1 MANRIQN
8 DYRSH
13 MQGTSPDMDK
23 LWNRI
28 EQRIDNSQKTA
39 QNTTAPAQSE
49 SQITVSK
56 GGWLKYAAVAACLIA
71 VVIGTTALLRS
82 KSNDINTESKS
93 ASVSSAA
100 PAAERE
106 DKKEKTNDD
115 ATSGQPEK
123 KDDNVREKAVEESAA
138 DKVAGIPKTDTTGLA
153 PNEQVKALM
162 RTAEYTAA
170 DKDKRVELVE
180 NLAKEMKQRGEI
192 TKYEIFRR
200 DSGDRIELT
209 LPDEMVKGV
218 ILQ

>member
-56 GGWLKYAAVAACLIA
+56 GGWLKYAAIAACLIA
-71 VVIGTTALLRS
+71 VVIGTTTLMRS
-82 KSNDINTESKS
+82 KDKDITTETESTYAGTEAQYKS
-93 ASVSSAA
+93 A
-100 PAAERE
+100 EKE
-106 DKKEKTNDD
+106 D
-115 ATSGQPEK
+115 AIASGGEANK
-123 KDDNVREKAVEESAA
+123 RNNAVREKAVEESAA
-138 DKVAGIPKTDTTGLA
+138 DNVAGIPKTDTSGLA

-218 ILQ
+218 ILK

>member
-56 GGWLKYAAVAACLIA
+56 GGWLKYAAIAACLIA
-71 VVIGTTALLRS
+71 VVIGTTTLMRS
-82 KSNDINTESKS
+82 KDKDITTETESTYAGTEAQYKS
-93 ASVSSAA
+93 A
-100 PAAERE
+100 EKE
-106 DKKEKTNDD
+106 D
-115 ATSGQPEK
+115 AIASGGEVNK
-123 KDDNVREKAVEESAA
+123 RNNAVREKAVEESAA
-138 DKVAGIPKTDTTGLA
+138 DNVAGIPKTDTSGLA

-218 ILQ
+218 ILK

>member
-1 MANRIQN
+1 MADLKNEYTQHIH
-8 DYRSH
+8 D
-13 MQGTSPDMDK
+13 TAPDMDK

-71 VVIGTTALLRS
+71 VVIGTTTLMRS
-82 KSNDINTESKS
+82 KDKDITTETESTYAGTEAQYKS
-93 ASVSSAA
+93 A
-100 PAAERE
+100 EKE
-106 DKKEKTNDD
+106 D
-115 ATSGQPEK
+115 AIASGGEVNK
-123 KDDNVREKAVEESAA
+123 RNNAVREKAVEESAA
-138 DKVAGIPKTDTTGLA
+138 DNVAGIPKTDTSGLA

-162 RTAEYTAA
+162 RTEDYKAA

>member
-56 GGWLKYAAVAACLIA
+56 GGWLKYAAIAACLIA
-71 VVIGTTALLRS
+71 VVIGTTTLMRS
-82 KSNDINTESKS
+82 KDKDITTETESTYAGTEAQYKS
-93 ASVSSAA
+93 A
-100 PAAERE
+100 EKE
-106 DKKEKTNDD
+106 D
-115 ATSGQPEK
+115 AIASGGEANK
-123 KDDNVREKAVEESAA
+123 RNNAVKEKAVEESAA
-138 DKVAGIPKTDTTGLA
+138 DNVAGIPKTDTTGLA

-218 ILQ
+218 ILK

>member
-71 VVIGTTALLRS
+71 VVIGTTTLMRS
-82 KSNDINTESKS
+82 KDKDITTETESTYAGTEAQYKS
-93 ASVSSAA
+93 A
-100 PAAERE
+100 EKE
-106 DKKEKTNDD
+106 D
-115 ATSGQPEK
+115 AIASGGEVNK
-123 KDDNVREKAVEESAA
+123 RNNAVREKAVEESAP
-138 DKVAGIPKTDTTGLA
+138 DNVAGIPKTDTSGLA

-162 RTAEYTAA
+162 RTEDYKAA

>member
-39 QNTTAPAQSE
+39 QNTTVPAQSE

-71 VVIGTTALLRS
+71 VVIGTTTLMRS
-82 KSNDINTESKS
+82 KDKDITTETESTYAGTEAQYKS
-93 ASVSSAA
+93 A
-100 PAAERE
+100 E
-106 DKKEKTNDD
+106 KED
-115 ATSGQPEK
+115 ATASGAKPQK

-138 DKVAGIPKTDTTGLA
+138 DNVAGIPKTDTTGLA

-162 RTAEYTAA
+162 RTEDYKAA

>member
-1 MANRIQN
+1 MANLREEYTQHIQ
-8 DYRSH
+8 D
-13 MQGTSPDMDK
+13 TAPDMDK

-56 GGWLKYAAVAACLIA
+56 GGWLKYAAIAACLIA
-71 VVIGTTALLRS
+71 VVIGTTTLMRS
-82 KSNDINTESKS
+82 KDKDITTETESTYAGTEAQYKS
-93 ASVSSAA
+93 A
-100 PAAERE
+100 EKE
-106 DKKEKTNDD
+106 D
-115 ATSGQPEK
+115 AIASGGEANK
-123 KDDNVREKAVEESAA
+123 RNNAVREKAVEESAA
-138 DKVAGIPKTDTTGLA
+138 DNVAGIPKTDTTGLA

-162 RTAEYTAA
+162 RTEDYKAA

>member
-1 MANRIQN
+1 MANLREEYTQHIQ
-8 DYRSH
+8 D
-13 MQGTSPDMDK
+13 TAPDMDK

-71 VVIGTTALLRS
+71 VVIGTTTLMRS
-82 KSNDINTESKS
+82 KDKDITTETESTYAGTEAQYKS
-93 ASVSSAA
+93 A
-100 PAAERE
+100 EKE
-106 DKKEKTNDD
+106 D
-115 ATSGQPEK
+115 AIASGGEANK
-123 KDDNVREKAVEESAA
+123 RNNAVREKAVEESAA
-138 DKVAGIPKTDTTGLA
+138 DNVAGIPKTDTTGLA

-162 RTAEYTAA
+162 RTEDYKAA

>member
-56 GGWLKYAAVAACLIA
+56 GGWLKYAAIAACLIA
-71 VVIGTTALLRS
+71 VVIGTTTLMRS
-82 KSNDINTESKS
+82 KDKDITTETESTYAGTEAQYKS
-93 ASVSSAA
+93 A
-100 PAAERE
+100 EKE
-106 DKKEKTNDD
+106 D
-115 ATSGQPEK
+115 AIASGGEVNK
-123 KDDNVREKAVEESAA
+123 RNNAVREKAVEESAA
-138 DKVAGIPKTDTTGLA
+138 DNVAGIPKTDTSGLA

>member
-123 KDDNVREKAVEESAA
+123 RSDASYGTD
-138 DKVAGIPKTDTTGLA
+138 VAGITNDKKALIPESANLE

>member
-28 EQRIDNSQKTA
+28 EQRIDNSQKTT

-71 VVIGTTALLRS
+71 VVIGTTTLMRS
-82 KSNDINTESKS
+82 KDKDITTETESTYAGTEEQYKS
-93 ASVSSAA
+93 A
-100 PAAERE
+100 E
-106 DKKEKTNDD
+106 KED
-115 ATSGQPEK
+115 ATASGAKPQK

-138 DKVAGIPKTDTTGLA
+138 DKVAGIPKTDTSGLA

-162 RTAEYTAA
+162 RTEDYKAA

>member
-13 MQGTSPDMDK
+13 MQGTSPDMNK

-56 GGWLKYAAVAACLIA
+56 GGWLKYAAIAACLIA
-71 VVIGTTALLRS
+71 VVIGTTTLMRS
-82 KSNDINTESKS
+82 KDKDITTETDSTYAGTEAQYKS
-93 ASVSSAA
+93 A
-100 PAAERE
+100 E
-106 DKKEKTNDD
+106 KED
-115 ATSGQPEK
+115 ATASGGEVNK
-123 KDDNVREKAVEESAA
+123 RNDAVREKAVEESAA

-162 RTAEYTAA
+162 RTEDYKAA

-218 ILQ
+218 ILK

>member
-71 VVIGTTALLRS
+71 VVIGTTTLMRS
-82 KSNDINTESKS
+82 KDKDITTETESTYAGTEAQYKS
-93 ASVSSAA
+93 A
-100 PAAERE
+100 EKE
-106 DKKEKTNDD
+106 D
-115 ATSGQPEK
+115 AIASGGEANK
-123 KDDNVREKAVEESAA
+123 RNNAVREKAVEESAA
-138 DKVAGIPKTDTTGLA
+138 DNVAGIPQTDTSGLA

-162 RTAEYTAA
+162 RTEDYKAA

>member
-71 VVIGTTALLRS
+71 VVIGTTTLMRS
-82 KSNDINTESKS
+82 KDKDITTETESTYAGTEAQYKS
-93 ASVSSAA
+93 A
-100 PAAERE
+100 E
-106 DKKEKTNDD
+106 KED
-115 ATSGQPEK
+115 ATASGGEANK
-123 KDDNVREKAVEESAA
+123 RNNAVKEKAVEESAA
-138 DKVAGIPKTDTTGLA
+138 DKVAGIPQTDTSGLA

-218 ILQ
+218 ILK